1 MSLKLSRKKK
11 DVIANSIKKLS
22 SSIET
27 YINKSNFEEL
37 FPLRELILE
46 QYNTTEEHYNE
57 ILNLME
63 EENDFEQEEDL

>member
-46 QYNTTEEHYNE
+46 
-57 ILNLME
+57 
-63 EENDFEQEEDL
+63 